1 MGKIAGN
8 NLCSCGS
15 GKKYKNCCMKKKMTY
30 ERYQRM
36 NYSVENV
43 PFQKLKIVI
52 YSDNTTALGVKLIN
66 ENRKEIKTSLKEIQG
81 LYRRE
86 NKPDKMLYTQ
96 PINDNFIIDSNVELA
111 KYDML
116 LVVDTSYD
124 PYLNPKMAFTSILT
138 CLKEYETKNAYGYKI
153 IPHLLEWDATQCS
166 QIENYMYAYSIEFLR
181 TKYNENNALLKT
193 AVIIDS
199 CLESIPSYNEKKEA
213 IFENYYLPDGF
224 FIFYAS
230 DKGDMLQNK
239 LLKTCDSQA
248 KGALRQYK
256 EKIASK
262 SHNSNI

>member
-1 MGKIAGN
+1 MGGVFDN
-8 NLCSCGS
+8 TLCSCGS

-36 NYSVENV
+36 KYNVEDV
-43 PFQKLKIVI
+43 PFDKAKIVI
-52 YSDNTTALGVKLIN
+52 YSDNAIPLGVKLIN
-66 ENRKEIKTSLKEIQG
+66 ENGNEIKTSLKEMQG

-96 PINDNFIIDSNVELA
+96 PINDSFVINSNVELA

-124 PYLNPKMAFTSILT
+124 PYSNPKMAFTSILT
-138 CLKEYETKNAYGYKI
+138 CLKEYETKNEYGYNI
-153 IPHLLEWDATQCS
+153 ISHLLEWDLTRCS
-166 QIENYMYAYSIEFLR
+166 QVENYTYAYAIEFLR
-181 TKYNENNALLKT
+181 TKYKENNVILKT

-199 CLESIPSYNEKKEA
+199 CLGSILSYNEKKEA
-213 IFENYYLPDGF
+213 IFEDYYLPDGF

-230 DKGDMLQNK
+230 DKGDMLQNT

-248 KGALRQYK
+248 KEALRQYK
-256 EKIASK
+256 EEIASK
-262 SHNSNI
+262 SHNCNI